1 MSLNETTTQNRA
13 NLGISIKRMTINDA
27 SQLPKDFATTPGGT
41 FFSTTP
47 GGMYSKLKK
56 KKNLIFLI
64 QPRRNSNSLRSN
76 IFTFKKRFTIRKISA
91 SKFTIYTRSN
101 FNTV

>member
-1 MSLNETTTQNRA
+1 MSVNETTTQNRA

-56 KKNLIFLI
+56 NKKLNF
-64 QPRRNSNSLRSN
+64 SSS
-76 IFTFKKRFTIRKISA
+76 T
-91 SKFTIYTRSN
+91 SKELE
-101 FNTV
+101 